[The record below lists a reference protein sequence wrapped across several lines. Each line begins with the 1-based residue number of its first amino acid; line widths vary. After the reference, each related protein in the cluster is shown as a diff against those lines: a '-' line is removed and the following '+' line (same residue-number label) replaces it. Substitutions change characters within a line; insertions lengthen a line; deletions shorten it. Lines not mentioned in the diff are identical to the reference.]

1 MNPTLTELRTRE
13 QSLREEA
20 TGLLD
25 VAERAARD
33 LTSDESRRFDALTE
47 NLSAV
52 RQRIAD
58 IEQRENVAQEIDAT
72 FRRLG
77 VSAGGAGDE
86 LDYGEH
92 LRSLALGRSNEPVNV
107 TSTRSGTFT
116 WQPGAEARALSKGAG
131 TGGKVVPTTF
141 YDQIITSMTETSGV
155 IAAGATVLTT
165 STGEDL
171 VVPRET
177 APPTAALVTEASAI
191 TGTDPTFDQV
201 TFRSYKYGVLI
212 KCSRELVEDSIPA
225 FVAYLA
231 RQTGQA
237 LGLALGAHLIN
248 GTGTGQP
255 EGVLS
260 ASTLGVTGPTGVTG
274 GFGTQATAGQGTDL
288 LNSLYAS
295 VAEPYTQSPA
305 VGFLA
310 RNNTQNAVRN
320 LKTSSGDLVGHQWLA
335 SSPAPWYVDPFVPT
349 MAVDAKSVIFGDWS
363 RYWVRIVNGIRFERS
378 DEFLFDTDQVAFR
391 AVLRADG
398 HPMDAS
404 AFKYFKGGAS

>member
-92 LRSLALGRSNEPVNV
+92 LRSLALGRSNEAVSV
-107 TSTRSGTFT
+107 TSSRSGT
-116 WQPGAEARALSKGAG
+116 WQPGAEQRALAKGTG
-131 TGGKVVPTTF
+131 TGGKVVPSSF
-141 YDQIITSMTETSGV
+141 HDQIITSMVETSGV

-177 APPTAALVTEASAI
+177 APPTALLVAEAATI

-225 FVAYLA
+225 FTAYLA

-237 LGLALGAHLIN
+237 LGLALGAHLIS

-260 ASTLGVTGPTGVTG
+260 TATLGVTGPTGATG
-274 GFGTQATAGQGTDL
+274 GFGAQATAGQGTDL

-305 VGFLA
+305 VGYLA

-320 LKTSSGDLVGHQWLA
+320 LKTSAGDLVGHQWLA
-335 SSPAPWYVDPFVPT
+335 SSPAPWYVDPYVPA
-349 MAVDAKSVIFGDWS
+349 MALGAKSVIFGDWS

-398 HPMDAS
+398 HPMDIS
-404 AFKYFKGGAS
+404 AFKYFQGGAS